1 MILSSTNLCTQVS
14 ALEQERSSLTAQLQR
29 EQTRVQE
36 LHAQHESVM
45 DKSQKLQRELRQ
57 AQQSLL
63 QVREQT
69 RVQELHAQHESVMDK
84 SQKLQRELRQAQ
96 QSLLQVIFSAQL
108 RIQPTLPH
116 SC

>member
-1 MILSSTNLCTQVS
+1 MILFSTNLCTQVS
-14 ALEQERSSLTAQLQR
+14 GLEQERSSLTAQLQR

-63 QVREQT
+63 QV
-69 RVQELHAQHESVMDK
+69 
-84 SQKLQRELRQAQ
+84 
-96 QSLLQVIFSAQL
+96 IFFSAITDTTHITTQL
-108 RIQPTLPH
+108 LGL
-116 SC
+116 SSYLVYGE